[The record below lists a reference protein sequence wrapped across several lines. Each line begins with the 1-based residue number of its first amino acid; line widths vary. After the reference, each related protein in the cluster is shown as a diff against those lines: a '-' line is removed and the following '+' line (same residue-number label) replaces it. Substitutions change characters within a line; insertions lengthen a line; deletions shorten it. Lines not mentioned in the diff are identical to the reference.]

1 MNIILLGAP
10 GSGKGTQSVFI
21 NKNFGLV
28 QLSTGEMIRENIE
41 KKTKLGLQVQN
52 IVDKGEFVSDDIILD
67 IISVRILQED
77 CKKGFVLDGF
87 PRNLNQATK
96 FDDLLIKYNKK
107 IDFVIELN
115 VSFDDLYKRIENR
128 AIESNEA
135 RADDKREILENRLK
149 IYENQTRPLVPYYK
163 NSNLHYEVNGM
174 KKIKEISEDINNIL
188 DLKKNDA

>member
-77 CKKGFVLDGF
+77 CKRGFVLDGF

-96 FDDLLIKYNKK
+96 FDDLLIKHKKK

-135 RADDKREILENRLK
+135 RADDKREVLENRLK

-174 KKIKEISEDINNIL
+174 KTIKEISEDINNIL

>member
-10 GSGKGTQSVFI
+10 GSGKGTQSVLM
-21 NKNFGLV
+21 NKNFGLI
-28 QLSTGEMIRENIE
+28 QLSTGDMIRENIE
-41 KKTKLGLQVQN
+41 KKTNLGLQVQN

-77 CKKGFVLDGF
+77 CKRGFVLDGF

-96 FDDLLIKYNKK
+96 FDDLLIKYKKK

-135 RADDKREILENRLK
+135 RADDKREVLENRLK

-174 KKIKEISEDINNIL
+174 RTIKEISEDISNIL
-188 DLKKNDA
+188 DFKKNDA

>member
-21 NKNFGLV
+21 KKNFGLV

-41 KKTKLGLQVQN
+41 KKTNLGLQVQN
-52 IVDKGEFVSDDIILD
+52 IVDKGEFVGDDIILD
-67 IISVRILQED
+67 MISARILEDD

-87 PRNLNQATK
+87 PRNLKQATK
-96 FDDLLIKYNKK
+96 FDDLLIKYKKK

-115 VSFDDLYKRIENR
+115 VSFDELYKRIENR

-163 NSNLHYEVNGM
+163 NSNLHYEINGM
-174 KKIKEISEDINNIL
+174 RKVKEISEEIKYIL

>member
-10 GSGKGTQSVFI
+10 GSGKGTQSVII

-28 QLSTGEMIRENIE
+28 QLSTGEMIRKNIE

-52 IVDKGEFVSDDIILD
+52 IVDNGDFVSDDIILGMV
-67 IISVRILQED
+67 SVRILEDD
-77 CKKGFVLDGF
+77 CKKGFILDGF

-96 FDDLLIKYNKK
+96 FDDILLKHNKK

-115 VSFDDLYKRIENR
+115 VSLDDLYERIENR
-128 AIESNEA
+128 AIESNDA
-135 RADDKREILENRLK
+135 RADDKREILENRLT

-163 NSNLHYEVNGM
+163 KSNLHYEVNGM
-174 KKIKEISEDINNIL
+174 QPIKEISENINNIL
-188 DLKKNDA
+188 DLKINDT

>member
-1 MNIILLGAP
+1 MNIILLGPP

-52 IVDKGEFVSDDIILD
+52 IVDRGEFVSDDIILD
-67 IISVRILQED
+67 MISGRILEDD

-96 FDDLLIKYNKK
+96 FDDLLIKHNKK

-115 VSFDDLYKRIENR
+115 VSLDDLYERIENR
-128 AIESNEA
+128 AIESNDA
-135 RADDKREILENRLK
+135 RADDKREILENRLT

-163 NSNLHYEVNGM
+163 KSNLHYEVNGM
-174 KKIKEISEDINNIL
+174 QPIKEISENISNIL
-188 DLKKNDA
+188 DLKINDT